1 MTFHRR
7 TFAFFADKMKAF
19 LVALLFAALV
29 YSVMAIPDP
38 QPEGDEDGAAYAEPE
53 GEPEPEGST
62 AGASGMSA
70 TIMTLAVSMVSYALS
85 K

>member
-38 QPEGDEDGAAYAEPE
+38 QPEGGDDAAYAEPE
-53 GEPEPEGST
+53 SEPEPEGST